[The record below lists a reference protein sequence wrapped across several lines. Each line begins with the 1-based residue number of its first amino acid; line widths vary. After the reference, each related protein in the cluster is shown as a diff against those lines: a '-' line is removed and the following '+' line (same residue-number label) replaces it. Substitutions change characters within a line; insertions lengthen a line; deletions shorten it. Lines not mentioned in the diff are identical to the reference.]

1 MSVYSQNGY
10 ACVHIKQY
18 RRTIVLLKIIDN
30 VEISIS
36 MGKTGWSFQENDL

>member
-18 RRTIVLLKIIDN
+18 RMTIVLLKIIDN
-30 VEISIS
+30 EEISIS
-36 MGKTGWSFQENDL
+36 MGKTG